1 MFPGFHRN
9 LAHSEARG
17 FSFAPQ
23 PFQQFAANRQA
34 AKNDCPVAAPRR
46 RGTYNGVKLEDA
58 VMAIIETDVESDVGS
73 QDLDGG
79 LEDSALEDCRFD
91 TLALHA
97 GAYPDPT
104 TGAILT
110 PIYQTTTF
118 RQAAVGQD
126 KGYTYSR
133 SANPTVSAL
142 ERRLAALEGA
152 EFCTC
157 YGTGLAATTALCLAL
172 LASGDRVVCSQAVYG
187 GTVRLFREVLAKF
200 GVTAEFVDTSEE
212 EAFVNALS
220 KPTRFCFI
228 ETPAN
233 PTLRVTDLRLA
244 ALLTHEAKSLLV
256 IDNTLLTPALQRPFE
271 FGADIVLHSTTKF
284 IEGHNATVG
293 GALVTRDPELHDKLA
308 FARNAIGAIQS
319 PFPAWLTLQGVK
331 TLPLRMSRHS
341 ENALQIARFLMA
353 HERVTKVIYPGLESF
368 PQFELVQRQQKSGG
382 ALIAFEVEG
391 GVEAGIRL
399 MNSVRLCAL
408 AENLGAAETIIT
420 HPASMTHADV
430 PRAQREAA
438 GITDGLVRLSV
449 GLESSLDLIGDLAQ
463 ALKC

>member
-1 MFPGFHRN
+1 MATTEEEINQQR
-9 LAHSEARG
+9 
-17 FSFAPQ
+17 
-23 PFQQFAANRQA
+23 FQ
-34 AKNDCPVAAPRR
+34 VADR
-46 RGTYNGVKLEDA
+46 
-58 VMAIIETDVESDVGS
+58 ES
-73 QDLDGG
+73 QYHQ
-79 LEDSALEDCRFD
+79 FD
-91 TLALHA
+91 TLSLHA
-97 GAYPDPT
+97 GASPDPT
-104 TGAILT
+104 TGALLT
-110 PIYQTTTF
+110 PIYQTTTY
-118 RQAAVGQD
+118 RQEAVGQD

-133 SANPTVSAL
+133 SANPTVSVL

-157 YGTGLAATTALCLAL
+157 YATGLAATTALCLAL

-200 GVTAEFVDTSEE
+200 GVTAEFVDTSN
-212 EAFVNALS
+212 EATFANALS
-220 KPTRFCFI
+220 TPARFVFI

-233 PTLRVTDLRLA
+233 PTLRLTDLRLA
-244 ALLTHEAKSLLV
+244 ARLTHQAGSLLV
-256 IDNTLLTPALQRPFE
+256 VDNTLLTPALQRPFE

-293 GALVTRDPELHDKLA
+293 GALLTPYPELHEKLA

-331 TLPLRMSRHS
+331 TLPLRMARHS
-341 ENALQIARFLMA
+341 ENALQIARFLLR
-353 HERVTKVIYPGLESF
+353 HERVSKVIYPGLESF
-368 PQFELVQRQQKSGG
+368 PQAELVRHQQKSGG

-391 GVEAGIRL
+391 GVEGGIRL

-430 PRAQREAA
+430 PQAQRQAA

-449 GLESSLDLIGDLAQ
+449 GLENPIDVIDDLDQ
-463 ALKC
+463 ALKG

>member
-1 MFPGFHRN
+1 MKQHPSDIPREVMMATTQEKPESIEFRD
-9 LAHSEARG
+9 
-17 FSFAPQ
+17 
-23 PFQQFAANRQA
+23 ANFE
-34 AKNDCPVAAPRR
+34 
-46 RGTYNGVKLEDA
+46 LENY
-58 VMAIIETDVESDVGS
+58 
-73 QDLDGG
+73 
-79 LEDSALEDCRFD
+79 CFD

-97 GAYPDPT
+97 GAVADPT

-118 RQAAVGQD
+118 RQEAVGSD
-126 KGYTYSR
+126 KGFTYSR

-142 ERRLAALEGA
+142 ERRLAALEGV

-172 LASGDRVVCSQAVYG
+172 LKAGDRVVVSQAVYG
-187 GTVRLFREVLAKF
+187 GTVRLFQQVLAPF
-200 GVTAEFVDTSEE
+200 GVSADFVDTADES
-212 EAFVNALS
+212 VLRKALS
-220 KPTRFCFI
+220 EKPTRFLFV

-233 PTLRVTDLRLA
+233 PTLKLTDIALA
-244 ALLTHEAKSLLV
+244 ARVAHEAGALLIV
-256 IDNTLLTPALQRPFE
+256 DNTLLTPALQRPFE
-271 FGADIVLHSTTKF
+271 LQADVVLHSTTKF

-293 GALVTRDPELHDKLA
+293 GALITSDRELHDRFV

-331 TLPLRMSRHS
+331 TLGLRMAQHS
-341 ENALQIARFLMA
+341 ENALCVARFLES
-353 HERVTKVIYPGLESF
+353 HPRVTRLLYPGLESF
-368 PQFELVQRQQKSGG
+368 PQFELARRQQTSGG

-408 AENLGAAETIIT
+408 AENLGSAETLIT

-430 PRAQREAA
+430 PAIQRQAA

-449 GLESSLDLIGDLAQ
+449 GLEDPLDLISDLEQ
-463 ALKC
+463 ALGRKDH